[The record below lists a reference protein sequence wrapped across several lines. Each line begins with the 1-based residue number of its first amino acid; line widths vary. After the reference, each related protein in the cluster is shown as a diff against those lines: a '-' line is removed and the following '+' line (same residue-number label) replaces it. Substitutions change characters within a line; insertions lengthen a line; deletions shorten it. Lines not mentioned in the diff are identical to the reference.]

1 MKNWIKSEIEPKDI
15 VLSSRIRLA
24 RNLKDIPFPHKL
36 DTLKAR
42 EVVQKIETHLN
53 EYNNEFNTI
62 RLWENTK
69 IENKLYLEKHL
80 ISNKLLENNEVSA
93 FIVDGEEAV
102 SVMVNEE
109 DHLRIQ
115 AITSGF
121 ELKDAYDKVTN
132 IDDLIEGKERYAF
145 NESLGYLTACP
156 TNCGTGLRA
165 SVMIHLPA
173 LSMEKEINKVLNSL
187 SQVGIA
193 IRGLYGEGSKIQG
206 NLYQISNQ
214 ITLGVTEEEVISN
227 LTAVVEQVKNSEFVT
242 RENINK
248 YYHYELKDKIFR
260 SLGILKSSVI
270 LSFGEALEFLSNV
283 RLGVEL
289 GFIKSISHSFLNEIL
304 IECSPSYILSIL
316 NEEKQGNEK
325 TINLKRAELIRT
337 KLKSL

>member
-1 MKNWIKSEIEPKDI
+1 MKNWIKSEIEPNEI
-15 VLSSRIRLA
+15 ILSSRIRLA

-36 DTLKAR
+36 ETIKAR
-42 EVVQKIETHLN
+42 EVIQNIENHLK
-53 EYNNEFNTI
+53 EDKDKFNTI
-62 RLWENTK
+62 KLWENNN

-80 ISNKLLENNEVSA
+80 ISNKLLDNSEKSA
-93 FIVDGEEAV
+93 FIADEEETI

-121 ELKDAYDKVTN
+121 DLKGAYSRAN
-132 IDDLIEGKERYAF
+132 SIDDLIESKEKYAF

-165 SVMIHLPA
+165 SAMIHLPA
-173 LSMEKEINKVLNSL
+173 LSMEKEINRVLNSL

-214 ITLGVTEEEVISN
+214 ITLGVTEEEIISN
-227 LTAVVEQVKNSEFVT
+227 LTAVLEQVKNSEFMT
-242 RENINK
+242 REKINK
-248 YYHYELKDKIFR
+248 HYHYELKDKIFR
-260 SLGILKSSVI
+260 SLGILKSSII
-270 LSFGEALEFLSNV
+270 LSFGEALELLSNV

-304 IECSPSYILSIL
+304 IESSPSYILSIL
-316 NEEKQGNEK
+316 NEKNEK
-325 TINLKRAELIRT
+325 AINLKRAELIRN

>member
-1 MKNWIKSEIEPKDI
+1 MKNWIKSEIEPNEI

-36 DTLKAR
+36 DTVKAR
-42 EVVQKIETHLN
+42 EVIENIETHLK
-53 EYNNEFNTI
+53 EDNNNLSTI
-62 RLWENTK
+62 KLWENNNT
-69 IENKLYLEKHL
+69 ENKLYLEKHL
-80 ISNKLLENNEVSA
+80 ISNKLLDNSEKAA
-93 FIVDGEEAV
+93 FIVDEEETV
-102 SVMVNEE
+102 SVMINEE

-121 ELKDAYDKVTN
+121 DLKDAYNRATS
-132 IDDLIEGKERYAF
+132 IDDLIESKEKYAF

-173 LSMEKEINKVLNSL
+173 LSMEKEISRVLNSL
-187 SQVGIA
+187 SQVGIT
-193 IRGLYGEGSKIQG
+193 IRGLYGEGSKVQG

-227 LTAVVEQVKNSEFVT
+227 LTAVLEQVKNSEFAT
-242 RENINK
+242 REKINK

-260 SLGILKSSVI
+260 SLGILKSAVI
-270 LSFGEALEFLSNV
+270 LSFGEALELLSNV
-283 RLGVEL
+283 RLGIEL
-289 GFIKSISHSFLNEIL
+289 GLIKSISHSFLSEIL
-304 IECSPSYILSIL
+304 IESSPSYISSLLSE
-316 NEEKQGNEK
+316 NNEK
-325 TINLKRAELIRT
+325 AINLKRAELIRN